1 MCRKWKMVGTPPGV
15 LVGFIICVSISR
27 LGAQYTVGLELG
39 VGNSSTPPPTL
50 ERRGVR
56 EQLTHS
62 KSPVACVRHSVKCG
76 FCRPEGN
83 TELLSHFTD

>member
-1 MCRKWKMVGTPPGV
+1 MNVQEMENGGDSTRSFG
-15 LVGFIICVSISR
+15 GFYHLC
-27 LGAQYTVGLELG
+27 LHLCLHVGLELA
-39 VGNSSTPPPTL
+39 VRNSTTPPPTL

-62 KSPVACVRHSVKCG
+62 KSPVARVRHSVKCG
-76 FCRPEGN
+76 FCRHEGN